1 MRGRIL
7 IVEDEL
13 AIRNGLKARLEA
25 GGFEVATANN
35 GRDGVAAFGAS
46 PFDLVVMDVMMPV
59 MDGFEACK
67 AIREKDKATPIVFL
81 SCLEND
87 ADRILALDLGAVEF
101 VRKDDI
107 DTPRMSMEYFMSLI
121 DRHIRR
127 VRELEGLG
135 VGGYGLANG
144 GRGERT
150 FKVGEMEIPLG
161 PLAEALCHVVAIG
174 VEVDAVQLHL
184 GLLLAIE
191 VHALAIVDID
201 AESYPLVL
209 PHGSVAIDGIVAGQL
224 GHIALELNGVD
235 PGIAILAVPQLH
247 VGMDLSSDLARLET
261 ETQELNVAHAPQH
274 GQHDGYL
281 LRHTLDS

>member
-135 VGGYGLANG
+135 VSGSGLADG

-150 FKVGEMEIPLG
+150 FKVGEMEIDVHNLVARCAG
-161 PLAEALCHVVAIG
+161 EEIAITASEADMLQVLDMNRGKCVRY
-174 VEVDAVQLHL
+174 D
-184 GLLLAIE
+184 GL
-191 VHALAIVDID
+191 ID
-201 AESYPLVL
+201 ALRGE
-209 PHGSVAIDGIVAGQL
+209 GFAIDPHAMVQIMSRVKRKL
-224 GHIALELNGVD
+224 GASGDKI
-235 PGIAILAVPQLH
+235 
-247 VGMDLSSDLARLET
+247 R
-261 ETQELNVAHAPQH
+261 NVRKR
-274 GQHDGYL
+274 GYVL
-281 LRHTLDS
+281 GD